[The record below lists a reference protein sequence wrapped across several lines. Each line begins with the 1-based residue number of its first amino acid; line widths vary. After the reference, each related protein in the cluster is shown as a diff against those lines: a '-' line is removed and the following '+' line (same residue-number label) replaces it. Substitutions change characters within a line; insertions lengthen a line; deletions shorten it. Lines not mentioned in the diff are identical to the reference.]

1 MLSKCFFLEWKS
13 MDYIQIKI
21 HINSTKSHLYIS
33 NDPHRN
39 SSMADY
45 PIASG
50 EQLRAYLRALRKTRG
65 MTQQDL
71 ANRLGVTRPR
81 VWKIEQAPGDVTL
94 TNLLSVLTALGVQL
108 TIHDPQDSPQTA
120 AIPKS
125 HGSWE

>member
-1 MLSKCFFLEWKS
+1 
-13 MDYIQIKI
+13 
-21 HINSTKSHLYIS
+21 
-33 NDPHRN
+33 
-39 SSMADY
+39 MANY
-45 PIASG
+45 PIANG

-108 TIHDPQDSPQTA
+108 TVHDPQDSPQDK
-120 AIPKS
+120 AIPTP
-125 HGSWE
+125 HGRWE